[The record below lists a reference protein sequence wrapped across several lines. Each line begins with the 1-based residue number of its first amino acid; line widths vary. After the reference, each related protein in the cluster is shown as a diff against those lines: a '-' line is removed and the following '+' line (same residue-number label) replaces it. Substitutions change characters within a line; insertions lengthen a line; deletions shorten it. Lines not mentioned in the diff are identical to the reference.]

1 MTSKLQKLDDEYKN
15 LIGEY
20 NIMKCRLDSKT
31 EALLI
36 LSKELDKYRSERDQ
50 FKLMASQLRERYNAL
65 KKRIEG
71 WGPSLL
77 GVYDIRG
84 FKGDREQSLAQL
96 LCELKEQNKSLMF
109 EVNDLKQ
116 KLSDAQGDIKLLR
129 EQIARQRLG
138 SADEGVVIR
147 HFPAY
152 EREDLVKQL
161 EAVRQKCFMLEKDL
175 QAVLDEKEELVTARD
190 AYCHKVDRLN
200 HQLNCMLR
208 GDKEQIVDIDAIL
221 MDNRF
226 LQERLKQVQEEK
238 AMVTATLSKYKSVLE
253 KKRTRNGIRFNT
265 LGSGIISSKQ
275 LQQLLQTNPFLEI
288 TNNPNTVTDLRNL
301 VVALFES
308 LNDKTLALSHQKKAN
323 KILGNRVTELEK
335 KIKAIELSHL
345 WNLQDSTKMCTNKIC
360 CEEEKVVLENNPITP
375 TPPTC
380 TKAVALTTSN
390 LLKNEEVEEAK
401 LQDEDY
407 ENTSSEVEKRNRS
420 GSGFSDLD
428 LLPTKE
434 SPVPS
439 ESFVRSSSSCS
450 SHLSSHPST
459 PLRTLFQ
466 ENRDIS
472 SDSEIPSRSSDSDF
486 QRQRYLSE
494 ESSGSQNDD
503 NLPPQLQKLL
513 DAALAEIEQQNLKK
527 AQSASKN
534 VNKEKEDP
542 NC

>member
-1 MTSKLQKLDDEYKN
+1 MSKIQKLDDDYKN
-15 LIGEY
+15 LLGEY

-65 KKRIEG
+65 KKKIEG

-77 GVYDIRG
+77 GVYDVRG
-84 FKGDREQSLAQL
+84 FKSDREQSLAQL
-96 LCELKEQNKSLMF
+96 LCELKEQNKSLIF

-116 KLSDAQGDIKLLR
+116 KLNDAQGDIKLLR

-152 EREDLVKQL
+152 ERENLVKQL

-200 HQLNCMLR
+200 YQLNCMLR
-208 GDKEQIVDIDAIL
+208 EDKDKIVDIDAIL

-226 LQERLKQVQEEK
+226 LQERLRQVQEEK

-265 LGSGIISSKQ
+265 LGSGFITNKQ

-345 WNLQDSTKMCTNKIC
+345 WNVQDSAKSCTIKTC
-360 CEEEKVVLENNPITP
+360 YEEEKSVSTNNPAHSTP
-375 TPPTC
+375 IC
-380 TKAVALTTSN
+380 TKREILPSSCSTKDENSIETEQQ
-390 LLKNEEVEEAK
+390 NEE
-401 LQDEDY
+401 QT
-407 ENTSSEVEKRNRS
+407 NSSSEIEKERS
-420 GSGFSDLD
+420 ASGFSDLD

-439 ESFVRSSSSCS
+439 ENFVRSSSSCS
-450 SHLSSHPST
+450 TQLSSQPST
-459 PLRTLFQ
+459 PLQSLFH

-472 SDSEIPSRSSDSDF
+472 SDSEIPSRRSSDLDF
-486 QRQRYLSE
+486 QRIHYLSE

-513 DAALAEIEQQNLKK
+513 DAALAEIEQQSYKK
-527 AQSASKN
+527 SHKSTSKN
-534 VNKEKEDP
+534 LNNEKEDP